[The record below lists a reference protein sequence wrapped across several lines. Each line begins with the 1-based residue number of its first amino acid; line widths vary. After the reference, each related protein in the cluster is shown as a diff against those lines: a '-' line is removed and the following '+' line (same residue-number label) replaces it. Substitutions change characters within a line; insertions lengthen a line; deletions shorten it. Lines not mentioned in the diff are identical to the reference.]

1 MDQVINLD
9 KIHARNLLPHAI
21 PPGAT
26 AAELGVAEGIF
37 SEQLLASGRLSILY
51 SIDRWAGDR
60 GHDEVQYR
68 RAVQRLEQ
76 FGGRSEIM
84 RMDFDQAA
92 LLFPDHALYLV
103 YIDGYA
109 HEGPESTIK
118 DWWPKVKRG
127 GILAGHDYEEGWH
140 LVKHAVDEFVKA
152 NGLTLHVIPAES
164 GKYTFPSWAVRKP

>member
-1 MDQVINLD
+1 MIDLD
-9 KIHARNLLPHAI
+9 KVHARNLLPHTI

-26 AAELGVAEGIF
+26 AAELGVAEGLF
-37 SEQLLASGRLSILY
+37 SEQLLESGGLSILY

-68 RAVQRLEQ
+68 RAVARLEP

-109 HEGPESTIK
+109 HEGPASTIK

-127 GILAGHDYEEGWH
+127 GILAGHDYGQQWP
-140 LVKHAVDEFVKA
+140 LVTGQVDAFVEQH
-152 NGLTLHVIPAES
+152 GLALHVIPAES